1 MLEQGIMVMIT
12 GMTTV
17 FLFLVILAFLMIL
30 SSKII
35 LRFSPPITPTE
46 VSQPHDLIAVIATA
60 IHQQTLEN
68 K

>member
-12 GMTTV
+12 GMATV
-17 FLFLVILAFLMIL
+17 FIFLVILALLMVL

-35 LRFSPPITPTE
+35 IRFSPPPLPE
-46 VSQPHDLIAVIATA
+46 SSSHSHDLIAVIATA
-60 IHQQTLEN
+60 IHQKIKN